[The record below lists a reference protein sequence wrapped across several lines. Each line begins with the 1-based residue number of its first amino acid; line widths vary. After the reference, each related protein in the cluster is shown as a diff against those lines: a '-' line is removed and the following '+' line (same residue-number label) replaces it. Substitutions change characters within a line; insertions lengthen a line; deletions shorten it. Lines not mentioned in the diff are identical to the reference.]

1 MQIDYDIL
9 DKLARESNSLQLIQ
23 DLYGNF
29 IAHKLDKD
37 FDIFVS
43 YNERN
48 RSFECDTL
56 GLKVNMKDI
65 DSYEELYEL
74 FQSKVSSASDDA
86 YLKTKFS
93 TLFQNDIA
101 LGSKVGE
108 FKIWNSYFKMGFL
121 DMLWWVRT
129 DEYIRDGSIGH
140 GLMDKAQD
148 YADAH
153 PEDTDTFFYPRSG
166 LQYQLRYGEWIDMA
180 TVDSEFSG
188 WTIKFFQNGKA
199 QMKGLSKDEW
209 ALIEN
214 LSIICK

>member
-1 MQIDYDIL
+1 MKIDYNNL
-9 DKLARESNSLQLIQ
+9 DKLAKEFKQESQIEDVYYSL
-23 DLYGNF
+23 
-29 IAHKLDKD
+29 IANKLDKD
-37 FDIFVS
+37 FNV
-43 YNERN
+43 YTAYRENTGN
-48 RSFECDTL
+48 FECDTL
-56 GLKVNMKDI
+56 GLKINAKNI
-65 DSYEELYEL
+65 DSYEDLYKL

-86 YLKTKFS
+86 YLRTKFS

-101 LGSKVGE
+101 LGSKAGE

-121 DMLWWVRT
+121 DMLWWVKT

-214 LSIICK
+214 LNIICQ